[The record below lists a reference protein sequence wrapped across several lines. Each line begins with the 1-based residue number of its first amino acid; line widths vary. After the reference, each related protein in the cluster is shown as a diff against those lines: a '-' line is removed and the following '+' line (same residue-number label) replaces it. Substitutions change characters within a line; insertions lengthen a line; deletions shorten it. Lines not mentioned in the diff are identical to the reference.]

1 MRRFLICVA
10 ACLAV
15 ACTPLTGVEPPGSPP
30 SAKAEAIEKAAVVAA
45 DIADA
50 LNVAPPSTAT
60 GKTTIDERFV
70 RGAFLS
76 LNAAANAIEVLFDLG
91 TFQRNS
97 AVAKRLR
104 NGLLDTKRWL
114 QAASAA
120 QQAGQAASYRDAV
133 ERARTAFAGVQYAL
147 KQ

>member
-1 MRRFLICVA
+1 MRRILICVA

-15 ACTPLTGVEPPGSPP
+15 ACTPLSVGAPPGSPP
-30 SAKAEAIEKAAVVAA
+30 SAKAEAIEKAAVAAA

-50 LNVAPPSTAT
+50 LDVAPPSTVT
-60 GKTTIDERFV
+60 GRTTIDERFV

-91 TFQRNS
+91 RFERNG

-104 NGLLDTKRWL
+104 TGLLDTKRWL
-114 QAASAA
+114 QVASAA
-120 QQAGQAASYRDAV
+120 QRAGQAASYREAV
-133 ERARTAFAGVQYAL
+133 ERARTAFAGVQSAL

>member
-1 MRRFLICVA
+1 MRRLLICVA

-15 ACTPLTGVEPPGSPP
+15 ACTPMSGIEPPGSPP

-50 LNVAPPSTAT
+50 LNVAPPSTVT
-60 GKTTIDERFV
+60 GKTTIDERLV

-76 LNAAANAIEVLFDLG
+76 LNAAANAIEIAFDLG
-91 TFQRNS
+91 AFERNS
-97 AVAKRLR
+97 AVAKRMR
-104 NGLLDTKRWL
+104 TGLLETKRWL
-114 QAASAA
+114 QTASAA
-120 QQAGQAASYRDAV
+120 QRAGQAASYREAV
-133 ERARTAFAGVQYAL
+133 ERARIAFAGVQSAL